1 MCLVTCERMD
11 KPLMLPIIEIVQEN
25 PSVKTFFFDY
35 ELKSE
40 AGQFVMSW
48 IPGYDQKPFSIGY
61 DDGKSFGLTI
71 FAVGPHSKK
80 KFELK
85 KGDRVGITGPYGHPF
100 SVKKNTRYV
109 MVAGGY
115 GAGPLAV
122 LAERLDDTNATVDFC
137 LGARSKDLLL
147 FETRVS
153 KLPHVTLHVSTDDGS
168 KGRHGYIT
176 DVLSEI
182 LQQWNNETMKQSL
195 QVATVGPELME
206 KKVLDI
212 CNEYKAPCEISIE
225 RYMKCGFGIC
235 GSCVVDD
242 LGIPLC
248 TIGPVVNR
256 ETANKITEFGTYHRD
271 KAGVKHSYV

>member
-1 MCLVTCERMD
+1 MCLVTCELMD
-11 KPLMLPIIEIVQEN
+11 KPLMLPIVNIVDEN
-25 PSVKTFFFDY
+25 PYVKTFFFDY
-35 ELKSE
+35 PLKSE
-40 AGQFVMSW
+40 PGQFVMSW

-85 KGDRVGITGPYGHPF
+85 VGNRVGITGPYGHPF
-100 SVKKNTRYV
+100 SVKKNTHYV

-122 LAERLDDTNATVDFC
+122 LAERLAKKNSPVDFC
-137 LGARSKDLLL
+137 IGARNKDLLL
-147 FETRVS
+147 FEKRVS
-153 KLPHVTLHVSTDDGS
+153 KLPHAKLHVSTDDGS
-168 KGRHGYIT
+168 KGYRGFVT
-176 DVLSEI
+176 DLLEMIVKKFEI
-182 LQQWNNETMKQSL
+182 KNLKSAI
-195 QVATVGPELME
+195 VCTVGPELME

-212 CNEYKAPCEISIE
+212 CNQHNVPCEISIE
-225 RYMKCGFGIC
+225 RYMKCGFGVC

-248 TIGPVVNR
+248 TVGPVVNR

-271 KAGVKHSYV
+271 KAGVKHPYV